1 MHRPQESRAP
11 GRVFTILIALAAAC
25 LGAPLAA
32 QSRDSS
38 LRAQGT
44 PLQPSCCSIVRVDTM
59 TSVVTAR
66 ETATGYTFRFVVKTR
81 RVLRA
86 LRIGQSIWADFTT
99 STVKLHPT
107 DAKPCCGIMPQET
120 S

>member
-1 MHRPQESRAP
+1 M
-11 GRVFTILIALAAAC
+11 ILIAVAAAC
-25 LGAPLAA
+25 FSAPLVA
-32 QSRDSS
+32 QSRDPS
-38 LRAQGT
+38 LRIQGT
-44 PLQPSCCSIVRVDTM
+44 PSQPSCCSIVRIDTM
-59 TSVVTAR
+59 TSIVTAR
-66 ETATGYTFRFVVKTR
+66 ETATGYTFRFSVKTR

-99 STVKLHPT
+99 STVKLKPT

>member
-1 MHRPQESRAP
+1 M
-11 GRVFTILIALAAAC
+11 ILIAVAAAC
-25 LGAPLAA
+25 LSAPLAA
-32 QSRDSS
+32 QSRDPS
-38 LRAQGT
+38 LRVQGT
-44 PLQPSCCSIVRVDTM
+44 PSPPSCCSIVRVDTV
-59 TSVVTAR
+59 TSIVTAR
-66 ETATGYTFRFVVKTR
+66 ETATGYTFRFAVKTR

-99 STVKLHPT
+99 STVKLNPT